1 MAGIFYGFVAG
12 NFYFSNNL
20 FTSDEIIGESSRTL
34 VLLFPKLA
42 MASNSATGAAI
53 FAGSLSFG

>member
-1 MAGIFYGFVAG
+1 LRLRCRKF
-12 NFYFSNNL
+12 L
-20 FTSDEIIGESSRTL
+20 FFQQSITSDERIGAKSRT
-34 VLLFPKLA
+34 VALLFPKLA

>member
-1 MAGIFYGFVAG
+1 MAGIFCGFVAG
-12 NFYFSNNL
+12 HFYFSNNL
-20 FTSDEIIGESSRTL
+20 FTSDERIGAKSRT
-34 VLLFPKLA
+34 VALLFPKLA